1 MGKRCKRVCTAPRK
15 GPVGRSTL
23 GRRTVSYEGLNK
35 SIDAVIDHLKKKNR
49 TPPSKRTNFG
59 AKYGAAMIA
68 VMPKGQGEV
77 FNAGTASW
85 INGLRDVDFYTYQ
98 ITRNPHAPETASKFD
113 ASRISPRR

>member
-1 MGKRCKRVCTAPRK
+1 MHCPAER
-15 GPVGRSTL
+15 PVGRSTL
-23 GRRTVSYEGLNK
+23 GRRSVNYEDLNK
-35 SIDAVIDHLKKKNR
+35 SIDAVIDDLKKKNR

-85 INGLRDVDFYTYQ
+85 INGLREVDFYTQQ
-98 ITRNPHAPETASKFD
+98 ITRNPMC
-113 ASRISPRR
+113 RRPLPSSMRAE

>member
-1 MGKRCKRVCTAPRK
+1 VHCPAEM
-15 GPVGRSTL
+15 PVGRSTL
-23 GRRTVSYEGLNK
+23 GRRSVSYEGLNK

-59 AKYGAAMIA
+59 AKCGAAMIA
-68 VMPKGQGEV
+68 VMPKRHGEV

-85 INGLRDVDFYTYQ
+85 INGLREVGFYMQQ
-98 ITRNPHAPETASKFD
+98 ITRPHAPETASKFD